1 MRFLSLALA
10 FSSLAAVSAQA
21 ESFTCGFTEPFFTI
35 EYSTTTQK
43 LVLTDNALEKSTNYR
58 GVEFQIVAPGEFT
71 LRDKRGHE
79 LARLK
84 LTMEGSDG
92 MSATIYPYEISTKL
106 LGGAN
111 NGEGGCAS
119 SLLKTKQGES

>member
-1 MRFLSLALA
+1 MKLLILALA
-10 FSSLAAVSAQA
+10 PLSFFAPSAHA
-21 ESFTCGFTEPFFTI
+21 ETFTCGFTEPFFTI
-35 EYSTTTQK
+35 EYNTTSQK

-71 LRDKRGHE
+71 LRDKRGRE

-84 LTMEGSDG
+84 LTGEGSDG
-92 MSATIYPYEISTKL
+92 MSPTIYPYEISTKL